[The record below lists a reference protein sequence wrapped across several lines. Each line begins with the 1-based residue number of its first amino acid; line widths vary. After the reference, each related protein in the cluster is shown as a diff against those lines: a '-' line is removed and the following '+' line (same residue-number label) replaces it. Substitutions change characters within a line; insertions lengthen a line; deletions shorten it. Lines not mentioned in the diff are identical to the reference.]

1 MHHQKN
7 KLWEIVRAPH
17 NHPANPGYATSVEG
31 LYLKFHSFYVVYR
44 GGGLALA
51 LVLIN
56 TNSRVAMSGEN
67 KIKQK
72 CWNKKM
78 GKAHLRRM
86 NTLDFSF

>member
-1 MHHQKN
+1 MHRQKN
-7 KLWEIVRAPH
+7 KLWEIARAPP
-17 NHPANPGYATSVEG
+17 NHPANPGHATGVEG

-56 TNSRVAMSGEN
+56 NNSRVAMSREN

-72 CWNKKM
+72 CWNKKD
-78 GKAHLRRM
+78 GQGA
-86 NTLDFSF
+86 SA